1 MPHPWGRGEHLQG
14 LFSGSSPSP
23 AVPHEWTFLARAGA
37 GMGHWLMPWGGL
49 LRQTKAVGHQ
59 QCLSWEPG
67 SSRLSQTLVGLG
79 TGFLLG
85 VRAWAMSLL

>member
-1 MPHPWGRGEHLQG
+1 
-14 LFSGSSPSP
+14 
-23 AVPHEWTFLARAGA
+23 
-37 GMGHWLMPWGGL
+37 MGHWFMLWGGP